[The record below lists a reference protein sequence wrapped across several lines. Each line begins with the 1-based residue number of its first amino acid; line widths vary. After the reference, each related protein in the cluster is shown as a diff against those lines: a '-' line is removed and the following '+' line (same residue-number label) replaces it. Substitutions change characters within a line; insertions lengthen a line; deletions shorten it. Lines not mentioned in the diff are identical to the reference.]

1 MPTKKTTTK
10 KDDEVKKTTAKKVV
24 SKTATKKAPKEE
36 TATKKAASKP
46 AARKEPK
53 EKKIPASGRYYYAV
67 GRRKSAVAQTRL
79 TLGGKGEITVNGRE
93 FSVYFAVREYQ
104 ESVLAPLK
112 AVGQDDKMTISLKI
126 TGGGL
131 RGQADAARLGIT
143 RALLVLNPDYRAT
156 LKPLGFITRDPRVK
170 ERKKPGLKKARRA
183 PQWSKR

>member
-10 KDDEVKKTTAKKVV
+10 KDDAVKKTAAKKTTAKKV
-24 SKTATKKAPKEE
+24 
-36 TATKKAASKP
+36 ASKP
-46 AARKEPK
+46 AARKAVSKTTAKKEPK

-79 TLGGKGEITVNGRE
+79 TPGGKGEITVNGRE
-93 FSVYFAVREYQ
+93 FSVYFAVKEYQ
-104 ESVLAPLK
+104 QTVRAPLK
-112 AVGQDDKMTISLKI
+112 AVGHDDTMTISLKI
-126 TGGGL
+126 MGGGL

-170 ERKKPGLKKARRA
+170 ERKKPGLKKARKA